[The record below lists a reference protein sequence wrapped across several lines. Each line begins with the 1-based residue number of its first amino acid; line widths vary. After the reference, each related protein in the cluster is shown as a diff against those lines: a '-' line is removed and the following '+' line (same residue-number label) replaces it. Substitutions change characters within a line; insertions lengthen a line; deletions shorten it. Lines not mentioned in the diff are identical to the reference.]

1 VSVCGRLCATKA
13 HRRTESSVQL
23 CCTSDGG
30 GPPEAAVQAEASNHH
45 KLRGSRA
52 RVVSVVEKAGQDLV
66 R

>member
-1 VSVCGRLCATKA
+1 
-13 HRRTESSVQL
+13 VQA

-52 RVVSVVEKAGQDLV
+52 RVVSVVEKAGQEILSGEDQGDE
-66 R
+66 RG